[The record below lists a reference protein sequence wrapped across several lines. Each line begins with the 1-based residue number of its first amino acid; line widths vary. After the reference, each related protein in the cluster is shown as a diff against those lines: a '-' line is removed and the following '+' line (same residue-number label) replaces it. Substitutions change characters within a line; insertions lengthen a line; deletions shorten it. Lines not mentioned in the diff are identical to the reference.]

1 MLAAKINQ
9 SKHILLF
16 YFYFSYLFS
25 KQFVTFVYT
34 KINQMMN
41 SAFFDYQ
48 GKKIHYST
56 EGQGNTLVLLH
67 GFMESLLIWRD
78 FSHELAKNFNVVCID
93 LPGHGKTECFSEVH
107 SMELITDIVKQ
118 IADHLKID
126 SFVLIGHSMG
136 GYASLQFA
144 DQYPNML
151 KGLGLFHSQALAD
164 TEETK
169 KNRDRTCE
177 IVKQNRK
184 NFISQFIPDL
194 FAPENLG
201 KFAKEISLLQSQVI
215 DMTSAAIIA
224 AQNGMKI
231 REDKLNVLTD
241 LQAPIL
247 FILGKKDTRVVLQQA
262 MEQAKL
268 PAHSEILIVNVGHMG
283 YIEARDET
291 LFTIKAFTEKC
302 FALAEK

>member
-1 MLAAKINQ
+1 M
-9 SKHILLF
+9 
-16 YFYFSYLFS
+16 
-25 KQFVTFVYT
+25 T
-34 KINQMMN
+34 
-41 SAFFDYQ
+41 SAFFDYHA
-48 GKKIHYST
+48 KKIHYSS
-56 EGQGNTLVLLH
+56 EGQGDTIVLLH
-67 GFMESLLIWRD
+67 GFMESLLIWND

-93 LPGHGKTECFSEVH
+93 LPGHGKTECISEVH

-118 IADHLKID
+118 ILDHLKIAN
-126 SFVLIGHSMG
+126 FVLIGHSMG

-194 FAPENLG
+194 FAPENVE
-201 KFAKEISLLQSQVI
+201 KFAAEISILQSQVI
-215 DMTSAAIIA
+215 DMTAEAIIA

-231 REDKLNVLTD
+231 REDKLNVLMG

-247 FILGKKDTRVVLQQA
+247 FILGKKDSRVAVQQGMVQAVL
-262 MEQAKL
+262 
-268 PAHSEILIVNVGHMG
+268 PSHSEVLLLNVGHMG
-283 YIEARDET
+283 YLEARDET
-291 LFTIKAFTEKC
+291 LLTIKAFAEKC
-302 FALAEK
+302 FALSQK